1 MPRILITACLVLTLT
16 SAATHAST
24 ILNTLQSRSDQ
35 TPGWSGGLD
44 GMLTGSGGNTEKMII
59 DAGGR
64 LQWRGKT
71 SRVRLQASGGYEE
84 SGRHVTARNLVGHL
98 RHNRDLGTRW
108 ATVAFAQVQ
117 SNPFQRLSSRTLM
130 GAGLRRDFRQESSDN
145 QATLGVTPML
155 EAERLN
161 HQNRAVAR
169 GRLSTFL
176 LLSWRISP
184 NTRVSASGFWQP
196 LFEDLGDARAVGNL
210 GLVVDVT
217 GSVDLKA
224 GAAVEHD
231 SRPPAGVEATDWS
244 TYLGFGIDL

>member
-1 MPRILITACLVLTLT
+1 MPRLLITTCLALAL
-16 SAATHAST
+16 AAAAHAST
-24 ILNTLQSRSDQ
+24 ILNTIQADVDRS
-35 TPGWSGGLD
+35 PGWSGGLD

-64 LQWRGKT
+64 LQWRSET
-71 SRVRLQASGGYEE
+71 SRVRLQVSGGYEE
-84 SGRHVTARNLVGHL
+84 SDRHVTARNLVGHL
-98 RHNRDLGTRW
+98 RHNRELGARW

-117 SNPFQRLSSRTLM
+117 SNPFQQLSSRTLL
-130 GAGLRRDFRQESSDN
+130 GAGLRHDFRQEGSDN
-145 QATLGVTPML
+145 HAILGVTPML
-155 EAERLN
+155 EAERLK
-161 HQNRAVAR
+161 HQHKSVTR

-176 LLSWRISP
+176 MLSWRLSP
-184 NTRVSASGFWQP
+184 SARVSASGFWQP
-196 LFEDLGDARAVGNL
+196 LFADLGDARAVGNL

-224 GAAVEHD
+224 GAAVQHD